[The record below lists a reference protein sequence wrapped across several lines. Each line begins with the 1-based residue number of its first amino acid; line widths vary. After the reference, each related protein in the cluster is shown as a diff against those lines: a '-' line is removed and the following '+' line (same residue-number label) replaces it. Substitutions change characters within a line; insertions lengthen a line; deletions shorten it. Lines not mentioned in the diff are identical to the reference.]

1 MLDRI
6 GKDEAG
12 GPETGR
18 GGSAVWASWQA
29 LLEHDGASSVARG
42 RESTYQCR
50 GHRLDPWSG
59 KIPHAKQHRTPQLL
73 KAEGPRA
80 CAPQEEKQAQWTTT
94 KRVNLNHCN
103 ESSVSQSQELSSSE
117 PHTPSES
124 WKAPGLQFPAPHQV
138 TSDIPWA
145 GGGGYPAL
153 TGPAT
158 ATQH

>member
-18 GGSAVWASWQA
+18 GGSAVWASWRA

-59 KIPHAKQHRTPQLL
+59 KIPHAK
-73 KAEGPRA
+73 E
-80 CAPQEEKQAQWTTT
+80 
-94 KRVNLNHCN
+94 
-103 ESSVSQSQELSSSE
+103 ELSRC
-117 PHTPSES
+117 
-124 WKAPGLQFPAPHQV
+124 
-138 TSDIPWA
+138 
-145 GGGGYPAL
+145 
-153 TGPAT
+153 AT
-158 ATQH
+158 ATKPVPWSPGAATTELACHNY